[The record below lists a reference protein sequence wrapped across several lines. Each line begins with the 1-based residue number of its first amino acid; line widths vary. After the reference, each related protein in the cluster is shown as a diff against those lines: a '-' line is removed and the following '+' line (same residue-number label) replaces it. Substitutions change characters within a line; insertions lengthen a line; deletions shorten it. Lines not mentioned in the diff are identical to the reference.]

1 MALVVG
7 LKESFLKGS
16 SEILEKAREM
26 YSKGRS
32 WEEVESYIREL
43 YKEDLS
49 FRKLNLFSYLFLVG
63 GSLLLPAL
71 ILWKLVF
78 PSGSIAHFLSKLLFI
93 LCAMFTL
100 KGIVGHYVV
109 VFINRDRFD
118 AELRALKATLEGGK
132 DGEQPN

>member
-7 LKESFLKGS
+7 LKEDFLKGRS
-16 SEILEKAREM
+16 QVLRKAREI
-26 YSKGRS
+26 YLKSRS
-32 WEEVESYIREL
+32 WKEVESYIREL

-49 FRKLNLFSYLFLVG
+49 FRKLNLFSYFFLIG

-71 ILWKLVF
+71 ILWKVVF
-78 PSGSIAHFLSKLLFI
+78 PPGSVAHFLSKLLFI

-109 VFINRDRFD
+109 IFINRDRFE